1 MNRIVG
7 LLLPPGEESEFR
19 FPMGELPQE
28 VMEICERL
36 AKLTE
41 NLRGLAELFL
51 NDLSE
56 KTGSH
61 DIVRLH
67 RVLLQMNR
75 ALGHF
80 EAQSKLWRLASLAHA
95 SGAPVSKWVTRETR
109 EGQPHIFFHCVGIP
123 GQRSAR
129 KTHLAAGAARGGDLR
144 HAAIAEQLCAAAG
157 DERPAR

>member
-1 MNRIVG
+1 PLSTPERLNNHCEEVYELVASMNRIVG

-56 KTGSH
+56 KT
-61 DIVRLH
+61 
-67 RVLLQMNR
+67 
-75 ALGHF
+75 
-80 EAQSKLWRLASLAHA
+80 
-95 SGAPVSKWVTRETR
+95 
-109 EGQPHIFFHCVGIP
+109 
-123 GQRSAR
+123 
-129 KTHLAAGAARGGDLR
+129 
-144 HAAIAEQLCAAAG
+144 
-157 DERPAR
+157 